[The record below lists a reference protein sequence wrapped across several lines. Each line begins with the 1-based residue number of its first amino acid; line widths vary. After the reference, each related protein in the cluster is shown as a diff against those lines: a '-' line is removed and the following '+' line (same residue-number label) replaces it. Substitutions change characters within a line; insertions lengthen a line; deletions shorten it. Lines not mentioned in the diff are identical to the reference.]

1 MATKGYMQD
10 AKDWRNVEITGFV
23 KVISASD
30 DNFSWYGRSGK
41 HTDSNGGCEGTAYKG
56 RLFYNGEAGFAKEQQ
71 HADGYSFTSETQATS
86 SLFGRWVGFKTV
98 MYNNAQGNV
107 VLQNWINE
115 NADGVTWKKVNEKI
129 DSTGW
134 GSDGDMCGGT
144 PDQKISW
151 GGPIV
156 TFRWD
161 SASNVDFKWL
171 SVREIQP
178 PT

>member
-1 MATKGYMQD
+1 
-10 AKDWRNVEITGFV
+10 
-23 KVISASD
+23 
-30 DNFSWYGRSGK
+30 
-41 HTDSNGGCEGTAYKG
+41 
-56 RLFYNGEAGFAKEQQ
+56 
-71 HADGYSFTSETQATS
+71 
-86 SLFGRWVGFKTV
+86 